1 MTEFFQYLI
10 AGVTAGAVYSLVALG
25 FTLIFNAT
33 GVINFAQGELVVF
46 GALTAHTLYYQFHFP
61 LFLSSILAI
70 LISGFLG
77 LLLEKLVV
85 SPLKYSP
92 TISLIIATVGAS
104 LFLRATAMLIWG
116 KEPLPYPHFF
126 GEQPLDFFG
135 ARIMP
140 QTFWNLFSAILL
152 FAVLAIF
159 FKHTLSG
166 KSMRAA
172 SLNREAALLM
182 GINPE
187 KTVQLSFF
195 LSSLF
200 AGLAGVS
207 IAPLAMLGYS
217 SGAILGLKGFASAI
231 LGGLENPLGALAG
244 GLSLGILESLGGAYI
259 SSGFKDAIALIL
271 MLLILFF
278 KPGGLFG
285 KRGGS

>member
-1 MTEFFQYLI
+1 MI
-10 AGVTAGAVYSLVALG
+10 AGITAGAVYSLVALG

-46 GALTAHTLYYQFHFP
+46 GALTAHTLYYKLHLP
-61 LFLSSILAI
+61 LFLSSFLAI
-70 LISGFLG
+70 LFAGLLG
-77 LLLEKLVV
+77 LFLEKMVV
-85 SPLKYSP
+85 RPLRFSPAL
-92 TISLIIATVGAS
+92 SLIIATVGAS

-126 GEQPLDFFG
+126 GEKPFDFFG
-135 ARIMP
+135 VRVMP
-140 QTFWNLFSAILL
+140 QTFWNLFSAIFL
-152 FAVLAIF
+152 FAILAAF
-159 FKHTLSG
+159 FKYTLSG
-166 KSMRAA
+166 KSIRAA
-172 SLNREAALLM
+172 SLNREAALIM

-187 KTVQLSFF
+187 RTVQLSFF

-244 GLSLGILESLGGAYI
+244 GLTLGLLEALGGGYI